1 MRTVPLGRTGL
12 LVTPICYGT
21 WQFGG
26 DWGTVDE
33 RAAIEAIQGARD
45 LGINFFDTARGY
57 GFGVSERL
65 LGRALADEL
74 GTSRDSVV
82 IATKGGLRED
92 GGVLSRDSSPA
103 WLRQEVEQSLS
114 ALGIDH
120 IDLYQIHWPDPRTP
134 LADTAAALGDMIREG
149 LIRHAGVSNF
159 DVEEMREFGETLRVE
174 TLQPPYHLFERDIET
189 DVLPYCAERGI
200 GVLAYG
206 PLAHGLLG
214 GAFDEYTTFPAD
226 DWRSVSPDFT
236 GETFR
241 RNLAVVGLLREFAR
255 RKGATVGQLAVAWVL
270 AAPAVDAAIV
280 GSRRHA
286 HLKESAGAVDLELTG
301 DDLAE
306 IDRIA
311 SAASPVTGPRP
322 D

>member
-1 MRTVPLGRTGL
+1 MRR
-12 LVTPICYGT
+12 
-21 WQFGG
+21 
-26 DWGTVDE
+26 
-33 RAAIEAIQGARD
+33 
-45 LGINFFDTARGY
+45 
-57 GFGVSERL
+57 
-65 LGRALADEL
+65 
-74 GTSRDSVV
+74 
-82 IATKGGLRED
+82 
-92 GGVLSRDSSPA
+92 
-103 WLRQEVEQSLS
+103 EVEQSLS

-159 DVEEMREFGETLRVE
+159 DVEEMREFGETLPVE

-226 DWRSVSPDFT
+226 DWRSAGPDFT

-241 RNLAVVGLLREFAR
+241 RNLAVVGPLREFAR
-255 RKGATVGQLAVAWVL
+255 RKGATVGSSPWRGCSPRRRWTRRWTRRSSARAGTPTSRR
-270 AAPAVDAAIV
+270 APARWTW
-280 GSRRHA
+280 S
-286 HLKESAGAVDLELTG
+286 
-301 DDLAE
+301 
-306 IDRIA
+306 
-311 SAASPVTGPRP
+311 
-322 D
+322 